1 MFDFLIAGVHAPAF
15 LLVLTGFTVGI
26 VGGFIGVGGGYM
38 VTPALIVFGFPGY
51 MASGIDMSHI
61 AGKGL
66 VSTIRHRQLGNIDW
80 KLALTMA
87 AGTMVGV
94 ELGIRLLGHFKAQ
107 GSSNVA
113 LLATSVVVMFGLFA
127 VTIHE
132 TRRSHHYLARM
143 AADGRT
149 LTQEVTTGGLSRFFQ
164 AFPIGPMV
172 HCRAANVTIS
182 FWVIA
187 SVGLATGILAGFLG
201 VGGGFIRVPALVYL
215 VGASTHIAVGTDLV
229 EIVFSGAY
237 GCLRHT
243 MEGNVDF
250 VAVMFMLGGALF
262 GAQVGS
268 IATSYVRGPAIRYVL
283 SYSLG
288 LAAIG
293 SAIRLASALADGRLG
308 VLNAA
313 AVVVTLGE
321 MLFLCTYVLALVFW
335 AVRGGRGQDVPRWMV
350 PLLVRPLPSR
360 LPRPFARTL
369 DRMWVTVALL
379 LTVSM
384 GLATV
389 YVLVAQGM

>member
-1 MFDFLIAGVHAPAF
+1 
-15 LLVLTGFTVGI
+15 
-26 VGGFIGVGGGYM
+26 
-38 VTPALIVFGFPGY
+38 

-94 ELGIRLLGHFKAQ
+94 ELGIRLLGYFKAQ

-132 TRRSHHYLARM
+132 TPRSHRRLARM
-143 AADGRT
+143 AADGRK
-149 LTQEVTTGGLSRFFQ
+149 LTQEVTTGGLSKFFQ

-187 SVGLATGILAGFLG
+187 SVGLATGVLAGFLG
-201 VGGGFIRVPALVYL
+201 IGGGFIRVPALVYL

-250 VAVMFMLGGALF
+250 IAVMFMLGGALF

-308 VLNAA
+308 VLNSA

-321 MLFLCTYVLALVFW
+321 MVFLCTYVLALVFW
-335 AVRGGRGQDVPRWMV
+335 AVRGGRGQDVPRWVV
-350 PLLVRPLPSR
+350 PLLVRPLPPR
-360 LPRPFARTL
+360 PPRPFARAL
-369 DRMWVTVALL
+369 DRMWVMVVAL

-389 YVLVAQGM
+389 YVLVARGIAGSG